1 MDIDTLMMVAVHL
14 CSLTRPIGEQ
24 PTIMRSWAQ
33 SYKRRMGMSHLR
45 SVQTDRMPLSAS
57 EIIEVNVWRRDL
69 SLLLASPH
77 DYGLMLPDGSHGG
90 HLPSAMVLGA
100 DETPR
105 QFRPGGVRGMCTPGG
120 RVVDR
125 MSNDKRQATCTPV
138 LSVSG
143 NIITVQIIWRGTT
156 QKCHVKLPD
165 GVAVDPRINQTHLPK
180 KCQTG
185 STFEDLL
192 VRVHQDLD
200 VVRTKYCLGSQFP
213 ALIVMD
219 HVMSNDNN
227 VLEKVRGRTV
237 CPKLFKWSKGPLYVY
252 FTIRNRSHLC
262 NPGGQ
267 MVNQSLRTTI
277 RSACRGREIRHA
289 MNVHDRAAPSRT
301 GVDKS
306 CKVIK
311 SLLLQW
317 ISRWCQDSHTEML
330 VQSSFKVVLQQ
341 MPQTDSVDHIDVPVG
356 VIYLPPPLQPVASAA
371 VGDDALNAADAAS
384 DPSLDSDA
392 ALASSAEEGDP
403 FAPALLSDPPAARV
417 HAPAHRPKPKPKPA
431 RVPRYKSAAV
441 VALLRKKRR
450 EEAAKARS
458 ARA

>member
-1 MDIDTLMMVAVHL
+1 MLLAIQL
-14 CSLTRPIGEQ
+14 
-24 PTIMRSWAQ
+24 Q
-33 SYKRRMGMSHLR
+33 SHY
-45 SVQTDRMPLSAS
+45 TLSAS

-69 SLLLASPH
+69 SLRLASPH
-77 DYGLMLPDGSHGG
+77 DYGLMLPDGFHGW
-90 HLPSAMVLGA
+90 HVPSAMVLGA
-100 DETPR
+100 DEAPL
-105 QFRPGGVRGMCTPGG
+105 QFRPGGVRGMCIQGG

-125 MSNDKRQATCTPV
+125 MSNDKRQDMCTPV
-138 LSVSG
+138 LPMSS
-143 NIITVQIIWRGTT
+143 NIITVQTIWRGTM
-156 QKCHVKLPD
+156 QKCHIKLLD
-165 GVAVDPRINQTHLPK
+165 GVVVDPRIYKTHSAK

-213 ALIVMD
+213 ALIVME
-219 HVMSNDNN
+219 HIMSHDKNQ
-227 VLEKVRGRTV
+227 LEKVHGRTF

-262 NPGGQ
+262 NPGDQG
-267 MVNQSLRTTI
+267 VNRSLRTTI
-277 RSACRGREIRHA
+277 MSACRGCEIRHA
-289 MNVHDRAAPSRT
+289 MNVHDRAAPPRT
-301 GVDKS
+301 GVEES

-317 ISRWCQDSHTEML
+317 ICRWCQDSHTEML
-330 VQSSFKVVLQQ
+330 VQSSFKVVPEQ
-341 MPQTDSVDHIDVPVG
+341 MPQTDSVDDINFPAG
-356 VIYLPPPLQPVASAA
+356 VIYLPPPLQPVVFAA

-392 ALASSAEEGDP
+392 ALASSAEEEDP
-403 FAPALLSDPPAARV
+403 FAPALVLDPAATCV

-431 RVPRYKSAAV
+431 RAPRYKSAAV

-450 EEAAKARS
+450 EEAAEARS
-458 ARA
+458 ARAQKRQPEQEELESESEPEDKPMSAEVQPHIADCA